1 MTPGP
6 GRGQEHRSVA
16 GRASATPL
24 LKTKPPFAGLHSLG
38 PAGRTRA
45 SPLALRPRPPLRLTE
60 NRGEVYSSDSQSPL
74 VGAAQSW
81 GTRAVSEG
89 WAVGAWGVRDPGWV
103 PSIWKNNLHL
113 MMTTFKPLFPTS
125 TRNSA
130 QSPPTG
136 RGTRGGGALGPTTQT
151 HTSPKE
157 AWASALLAHGSAQGE
172 KSSRGGVSDPSIQE
186 RQATQLRS
194 PSEGKWGQ
202 REDVALEQVRPGF
215 HPGPS
220 DVGHLGTLIG

>member
-16 GRASATPL
+16 GCASATPL

-136 RGTRGGGALGPTTQT
+136 RGTRGGGSSGTYYTNTHVTEGSLGLRAPRTR
-151 HTSPKE
+151 
-157 AWASALLAHGSAQGE
+157 LC
-172 KSSRGGVSDPSIQE
+172 SRRE
-186 RQATQLRS
+186 ELTRRS
-194 PSEGKWGQ
+194 E
-202 REDVALEQVRPGF
+202 
-215 HPGPS
+215 
-220 DVGHLGTLIG
+220 